1 MILITQSPRI
11 VRGFCMVWE
20 KESDLRNGVPSA
32 YASTG
37 LHIHKLRNVPDGDT
51 LWQSIMKYGDCSR
64 LSSR

>member
-1 MILITQSPRI
+1 
-11 VRGFCMVWE
+11 MVWE
-20 KESDLRNGVPSA
+20 KESDLLNGVPSA